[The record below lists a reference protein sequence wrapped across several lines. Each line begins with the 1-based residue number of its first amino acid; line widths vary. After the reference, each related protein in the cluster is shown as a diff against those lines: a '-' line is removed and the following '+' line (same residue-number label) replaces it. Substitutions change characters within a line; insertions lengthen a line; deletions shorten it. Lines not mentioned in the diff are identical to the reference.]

1 MKIPLFSLVAVKC
14 SKAKKKTFLYF
25 FFLFLGVAFF
35 AGTDSTIEITSN
47 LSELGRFFFVNF
59 LKFCKADEL

>member
-1 MKIPLFSLVAVKC
+1 MFKS
-14 SKAKKKTFLYF
+14 KKKTFLYF